1 MATKPTTA
9 KKNPEAAVGLP
20 AVVIGDDSNR
30 AARILEALASSGLRV
45 LRWTPEEIRVES
57 LGSKGNPA
65 DLEASETDVWWV
77 EPAHAPLALAALE
90 AMGPPG
96 PRDRPVDPSLDGLEW
111 AHIQRVLKECRG
123 NISAT
128 ARRLGIHRRS
138 LQRKLAK
145 APPGR

>member
-45 LRWTPEEIRVES
+45 LRWTPEELRVES

-65 DLEASETDVWWV
+65 DLAAPEADVYWV
-77 EPAHAPLALAALE
+77 ECHHAPVALAVLE
-90 AMGPPG
+90 AM
-96 PRDRPVDPSLDGLEW
+96 RLPSTTDCTVESSLAGLEW
-111 AHIQRVLKECRG
+111 AHIHRVLRECRG
-123 NISAT
+123 NISET